1 MDKYWADHK
10 ADVKKAEGI
19 AREKMGY
26 SEEQAKGLKKG
37 TPEKAAYDKEVKKNQ
52 QPTYN
57 LCKVSIPNS
66 NLFCNGNK
74 NIPRA
79 EMPQFKGEPVEGSQ
93 AWDVLQK
100 AKEKDPTATEA
111 EGEPYFRQ
119 MLADKGIKVTDAEVP
134 SENLKATQNELVG
147 DKVLGMESGIAEAMA
162 DTMPDGSPKT
172 EEQKVKDEKTKKNL
186 LAPIFVSNDGYV
198 VDGHHRW
205 AAITRY
211 NMEHPDKPIPLKVMI
226 IDQPI
231 DEAIKT
237 SNEFASEFGVAAK
250 SGKQAGPGAGPNAE
264 PPANEPSRPNTN
276 PTEDKSTIKSMKGE
290 SKTIKGKKSGKDIQ
304 TIEMEGGGMVYG
316 TQHENTAMV
325 DDIIDDIKSKIPQE
339 KWKDIVFV
347 GEGGATNNNG
357 ELEFNDEMD
366 YAAPKFKELGAGIDS
381 WDGDDLDVH
390 NSESKLY
397 KKQKEKTGLEDNQI
411 LAGNW
416 ASMIGQGE
424 GEGLDSNDPDNRM
437 KAEDYLDDNGKQFL
451 QDAAKEAGLPP
462 IENWDNPTGEKPSE
476 ENGWKGT
483 GDRGTLYRL
492 SFPKDNG
499 DKETKINDIQV
510 AFNETRDENIL
521 EKTKE
526 LQAKGKIPITIAG
539 EGHVDLVNNMMKNE
553 NSQYMN
559 EISVRFA
566 KLIKE
571 VVDEIVA
578 EATTSQGGDW
588 KLAARKGGPEGKIV
602 YFGSKEKKQAAISSG
617 SHVDVDKTLQAKGEQ
632 PKNEPVAGADLFGQD
647 YKDSRVD
654 TPTKPEQPTDKKK
667 KGKKNKEL
675 DQTKN
680 TKGEFNEGNLSKDGV
695 TDKQFAANKKVKP
708 TQSQIKV
715 SQIEKF
721 FLDKNGNTKFP
732 KKYIKVLAR
741 MLSTKTGGVTIS
753 DFTDASGAGTLS
765 STMGE
770 LLTLMAVTIKDDNE
784 SKEFFGMLREHIKA
798 NGKDSI
804 IDIGW
809 VNSAEKVRKTQFNR
823 YDRKYGKGN
832 WELDNMAW
840 DVEGEVES
848 LGMENYKQ
856 NKGFSTDVYAKVKVG
871 GKYILDEISLK
882 KEIKANLLNATS
894 GRVADIMVRG
904 SATDE
909 DLVVYDDLNARID
922 SLMGLKDAAS
932 KKEKAELIAQ
942 RDAIV
947 EKYNVNVPDDVKV
960 SKVQKKQRLLHED
973 FVKKGVSEVSGFLKK
988 FCNKKDT
995 KYRSGA
1001 LNNMKTAL
1009 SQKDDYKP
1017 KVTQQLDSL
1026 CSIMPKGGFKTPEDY
1041 NNALKQVKIGDTS
1054 DIQKL
1059 NMGLMSAIAAE
1070 NPQSQAAKSSK
1081 MIIKN
1086 SHNHS
1091 KAVREFLLRDPA
1103 ARKGL
1108 LMSIR
1113 EALPLKA
1120 LFEGEEN
1127 MILADVSIDNDIL
1140 KDVFGVDSFEELEQK
1155 LTVRDT
1161 PPPPSIVYSVEGKE
1175 DIPVAEIVSR
1185 PDGIGYG
1192 GSWKLIMAVH
1202 PDFAKKLKE
1211 SNDKLNSKI
1220 K

>member
-1 MDKYWADHK
+1 
-10 ADVKKAEGI
+10 
-19 AREKMGY
+19 
-26 SEEQAKGLKKG
+26 
-37 TPEKAAYDKEVKKNQ
+37 
-52 QPTYN
+52 
-57 LCKVSIPNS
+57 
-66 NLFCNGNK
+66 
-74 NIPRA
+74 
-79 EMPQFKGEPVEGSQ
+79 
-93 AWDVLQK
+93 
-100 AKEKDPTATEA
+100 
-111 EGEPYFRQ
+111 
-119 MLADKGIKVTDAEVP
+119 
-134 SENLKATQNELVG
+134 
-147 DKVLGMESGIAEAMA
+147 
-162 DTMPDGSPKT
+162 
-172 EEQKVKDEKTKKNL
+172 
-186 LAPIFVSNDGYV
+186 
-198 VDGHHRW
+198 
-205 AAITRY
+205 
-211 NMEHPDKPIPLKVMI
+211 
-226 IDQPI
+226 
-231 DEAIKT
+231 
-237 SNEFASEFGVAAK
+237 
-250 SGKQAGPGAGPNAE
+250 
-264 PPANEPSRPNTN
+264 
-276 PTEDKSTIKSMKGE
+276 MKGE

-316 TQHENTAMV
+316 TQHDNTAMV

-347 GEGGATNNNG
+347 GEGGATNKETG
-357 ELEFNDEMD
+357 ELEFNQEMK
-366 YAAPKFKELGAGIDS
+366 YAAPKFKELGAEIDT

-390 NSESKLY
+390 KPESKLY
-397 KKQKEKTGLEDNQI
+397 KKQMEKTGLNQSQI
-411 LAGNW
+411 NAGNW

-424 GEGLDSNDPDNRM
+424 WTDTMKPSTFLDEG
-437 KAEDYLDDNGKQFL
+437 GKQFL
-451 QDAAKEAGLPP
+451 QDAAKEAGFPP
-462 IENWDNPTGEKPSE
+462 IENLDEPT
-476 ENGWKGT
+476 
-483 GDRGTLYRL
+483 DQDVDTLYRL
-492 SFPKDNG
+492 SFPADMG

-510 AFNETRDENIL
+510 AFNETRDENLL

-617 SHVDVDKTLQAKGEQ
+617 SHVDVDKKLKAKGEQ

-695 TDKQFAANKKVKP
+695 TDKQFADNKKVKP

-784 SKEFFGMLREHIKA
+784 AKEFFGMLREHIKV

-809 VNSAEKVRKTQFNR
+809 VNSAEKVRQTQFNR
-823 YDRKYGKGN
+823 YNRKYGRGN

-840 DVEGEVES
+840 DVESEVEAM
-848 LGMENYKQ
+848 GMENYKQ

-904 SATDE
+904 LANDE

-1017 KVTQQLDSL
+1017 KVTEQLDSL

-1091 KAVREFLLRDPA
+1091 KAVREFLLKDPA

-1108 LMSIR
+1108 LASIR
-1113 EALPLKA
+1113 EAFPLKA

-1127 MILADVSIDNDIL
+1127 MILGDVSVD
-1140 KDVFGVDSFEELEQK
+1140 KDVLTNVFGVDSYDQLEQK

-1161 PPPPSIVYSVEGKE
+1161 PPPPSIVYRVAGKE

-1211 SNDKLNSKI
+1211 SNDILNSKI

>member
-1 MDKYWADHK
+1 
-10 ADVKKAEGI
+10 
-19 AREKMGY
+19 
-26 SEEQAKGLKKG
+26 
-37 TPEKAAYDKEVKKNQ
+37 
-52 QPTYN
+52 
-57 LCKVSIPNS
+57 
-66 NLFCNGNK
+66 
-74 NIPRA
+74 
-79 EMPQFKGEPVEGSQ
+79 
-93 AWDVLQK
+93 
-100 AKEKDPTATEA
+100 
-111 EGEPYFRQ
+111 
-119 MLADKGIKVTDAEVP
+119 
-134 SENLKATQNELVG
+134 
-147 DKVLGMESGIAEAMA
+147 
-162 DTMPDGSPKT
+162 
-172 EEQKVKDEKTKKNL
+172 
-186 LAPIFVSNDGYV
+186 
-198 VDGHHRW
+198 
-205 AAITRY
+205 
-211 NMEHPDKPIPLKVMI
+211 
-226 IDQPI
+226 
-231 DEAIKT
+231 
-237 SNEFASEFGVAAK
+237 
-250 SGKQAGPGAGPNAE
+250 
-264 PPANEPSRPNTN
+264 
-276 PTEDKSTIKSMKGE
+276 
-290 SKTIKGKKSGKDIQ
+290 
-304 TIEMEGGGMVYG
+304 
-316 TQHENTAMV
+316 
-325 DDIIDDIKSKIPQE
+325 
-339 KWKDIVFV
+339 
-347 GEGGATNNNG
+347 
-357 ELEFNDEMD
+357 
-366 YAAPKFKELGAGIDS
+366 
-381 WDGDDLDVH
+381 
-390 NSESKLY
+390 
-397 KKQKEKTGLEDNQI
+397 
-411 LAGNW
+411 
-416 ASMIGQGE
+416 MIGQGE
-424 GEGLDSNDPDNRM
+424 GTDTM
-437 KAEDYLDDNGKQFL
+437 KTTTFLDDSGKQFL
-451 QDAAKEAGLPP
+451 NDAAKEAGFPE
-462 IENWDNPTGEKPSE
+462 IENWDEPTEQ
-476 ENGWKGT
+476 
-483 GDRGTLYRL
+483 DIDTLYRL
-492 SFPKDNG
+492 SFPEDNG

-510 AFNETRDENIL
+510 AFNEIRDENIL

-654 TPTKPEQPTDKKK
+654 TPTKPEQPTGKKK

-708 TQSQIKV
+708 TPSQIKV

-732 KKYIKVLAR
+732 KKYLKVLAR

-1091 KAVREFLLRDPA
+1091 KAVRKFLLEDPA

-1127 MILADVSIDNDIL
+1127 MILADVSIDDDIL

-1161 PPPPSIVYSVEGKE
+1161 PPPPSIVYRVAGKE

-1211 SNDKLNSKI
+1211 SNDILNSKI